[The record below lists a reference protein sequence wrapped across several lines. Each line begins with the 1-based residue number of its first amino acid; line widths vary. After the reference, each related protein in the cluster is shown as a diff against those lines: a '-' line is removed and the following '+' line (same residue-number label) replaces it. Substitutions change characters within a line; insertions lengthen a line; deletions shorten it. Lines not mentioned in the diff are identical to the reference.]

1 MFRECPPSGE
11 ALIEEWLVTEVVGI
25 IWTVVGCMID
35 DIDGTGLVVD
45 GAE

>member
-11 ALIEEWLVTEVVGI
+11 ALVEEWLVTGVGGI
-25 IWTVVGCMID
+25 IGTVVGCMID
-35 DIDGTGLVVD
+35 GIDGTGLVVD